1 MKNIFRE
8 LTLEEMILKREELR
22 KEYFMLQCSKMI
34 SHVQDSAKILILRRS
49 IAQLN
54 TLVYNHVDIDVNMKK
69 SGATKNK

>member
-1 MKNIFRE
+1 MKNTFRE

-22 KEYFMLQCSKMI
+22 KEYFILQCGKVI
-34 SHVQDSAKILILRRS
+34 SHVQDSAKILILRRC

-54 TLVYNHVDIDVNMKK
+54 TLIYNHADIEVPMKN